1 MQKQMH
7 TAIKTATIILRGIHC
22 LHAYLSRTFLRLT
35 LLVSLWMVGNRFPRN
50 DILLRLFLS
59 RRFCC
64 RRLDWELKALL
75 SIISL
80 LQFYS
85 KYEPPFGPS
94 SLSPSS
100 PSTVTESPYLPDSY
114 IAQHP
119 DSYTS
124 SLRPENSSI
133 RVIFLEA
140 FSCSI
145 KQHLLPY
152 WNETKVA
159 IQLWKYVA
167 KPLKSQWTTIL
178 TATIALWF
186 ANPVA
191 FANNSISR
199 KHREY

>member
-1 MQKQMH
+1 MLTCH
-7 TAIKTATIILRGIHC
+7 EPFLDWHYSSVSEWWGID
-22 LHAYLSRTFLRLT
+22 
-35 LLVSLWMVGNRFPRN
+35 FPETTSCCGCSWAGGFVVADSIEN
-50 DILLRLFLS
+50 S
-59 RRFCC
+59 RRFFPSSHCYN
-64 RRLDWELKALL
+64 
-75 SIISL
+75 STPNTN
-80 LQFYS
+80 
-85 KYEPPFGPS
+85 PPFGPS

-152 WNETKVA
+152 WNETKAA

>member
-7 TAIKTATIILRGIHC
+7 TAIKTATIILQGIHC

-85 KYEPPFGPS
+85 KYES
-94 SLSPSS
+94 AIR
-100 PSTVTESPYLPDSY
+100 TEF
-114 IAQHP
+114 
-119 DSYTS
+119 
-124 SLRPENSSI
+124 
-133 RVIFLEA
+133 V
-140 FSCSI
+140 
-145 KQHLLPY
+145 
-152 WNETKVA
+152 
-159 IQLWKYVA
+159 
-167 KPLKSQWTTIL
+167 
-178 TATIALWF
+178 
-186 ANPVA
+186 VA
-191 FANNSISR
+191 FISFNSNWVSISSWFLHRTTPRFLHFFITTR
-199 KHREY
+199 KQLHSCHLPWGILLFHQATLTSLLKWDESCYSALKIRRETSEITMDHHSHSNYCSLVCQPSCVRKQLHLP